1 MLLDF
6 SSDYYV
12 AWEQLNQLKKRL
24 HHFAHQPITDSV
36 SEKDSLE
43 RKTIEFIKQ
52 ITIDAVEGGFYRIE
66 NKKYQVNTIE
76 NIILAEYLLVA
87 DKVFL
92 SGEFIYLANRILLNI
107 QKHLFN
113 RQTSF
118 CISQQNYS
126 NNPPFKVSGNQLIKI
141 LDKNE
146 RQLLLAFLGQ
156 DTIIENTHYHL
167 DYFFNIKAA
176 ADKSGLHYKQAQIIE
191 NTMQQKLSAF
201 LEPQY
206 HPTTNNSKNEIYIN
220 TQLLNTITQSIIWHN
235 NKQFISLAE
244 EVYQVLIKH
253 LSLIIKQPVQL
264 SIEKQ
269 VEICYSITT
278 FNQINFNER
287 QIKKVAE
294 YFSQINISTL
304 DTLPYKAQY
313 ELIVLCKIFS
323 HFNLTTSPI
332 EQFPPQLAAE
342 SRKIKI
348 VTINN
353 SASLL
358 TKKHQL
364 LEKYDTHLYLFTVN

>member
-146 RQLLLAFLGQ
+146 LQLLSAFLGE
-156 DTIIENTHYHL
+156 DVITKNT
-167 DYFFNIKAA
+167 DYYMDYYFNIKAA
-176 ADKSGLHYKQAQIIE
+176 ADKSGLHYKQAQILAD
-191 NTMQQKLSAF
+191 TMQKKLSLF
-201 LEPQY
+201 LKPQY
-206 HPTTNNSKNEIYIN
+206 HPVIDRSKKTVYISA
-220 TQLLNTITQSIIWHN
+220 QLLNTITQAIIWHN
-235 NKQFISLAE
+235 NARFISLAE
-244 EVYQVLIKH
+244 EIYQVLIKH
-253 LSLIIKQPVQL
+253 ISQVVKQPNQL
-264 SIEKQ
+264 PIEKQ
-269 VEICYSITT
+269 IEICYSIIF
-278 FNQINFNER
+278 FNQINFNQQ

-294 YFSQINISTL
+294 YFNQINISTL
-304 DTLPYKAQY
+304 GALPYKAQH
-313 ELIVLCKIFS
+313 EFVVLCQIFN
-323 HFNLTTSPI
+323 HFNLISPPI
-332 EQFPPQLAAE
+332 GQLSQQLSAE
-342 SRKIKI
+342 SHKIKI

-353 SASLL
+353 SASAL
-358 TKKHQL
+358 TQKQKL
-364 LEKYDTHLYLFTVN
+364 LEKYDIHLYLFICN